1 MAPTQHSTEQRSSGR
16 ASICQHG
23 REAAGA
29 RRVEDMGADD
39 NVNCSTITC
48 ARRVRPE
55 RKVCNNRVVALVGFE
70 KFPFRMKTC
79 RKFSSMANALSLE
92 AANEEAIAVAVG
104 ALYPLRW
111 CWTACARVAVRPAM
125 R

>member
-55 RKVCNNRVVALVGFE
+55 RKADATVWLSLVGFE
-70 KFPFRMKTC
+70 KFP
-79 RKFSSMANALSLE
+79 
-92 AANEEAIAVAVG
+92 
-104 ALYPLRW
+104 
-111 CWTACARVAVRPAM
+111 
-125 R
+125 